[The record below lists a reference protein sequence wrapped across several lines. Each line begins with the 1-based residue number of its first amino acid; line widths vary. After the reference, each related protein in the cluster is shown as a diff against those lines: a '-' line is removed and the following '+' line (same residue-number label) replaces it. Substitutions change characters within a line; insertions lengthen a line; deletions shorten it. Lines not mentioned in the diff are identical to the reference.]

1 MAEDSNEAVAVSYR
15 GVTKRYPGQREPA
28 VLDLSLEVP
37 AGEICVLVGPSGSG
51 KTTALRLANRTVE
64 ITEGDILIGEVSV
77 REREPAEL
85 RRQMGYVIQQI
96 GLFPH
101 RTIADNIATVPGLIG
116 WDRAGGASRRRAPGA
131 DRPRS

>member
-1 MAEDSNEAVAVSYR
+1 MSSRRAL
-15 GVTKRYPGQREPA
+15 GF
-28 VLDLSLEVP
+28 
-37 AGEICVLVGPSGSG
+37 G

-77 REREPAEL
+77 AREREPAEL

-116 WDRAGGASRRRAPGA
+116 WDWSGWSVASK
-131 DRPRS
+131 SSWS